1 MVTQTTQKSWRM
13 NIKMYA
19 RYTEHMFERIVN
31 RISIF
36 DIVIFGTSPE
46 MKKKNQLFKIIELQK
61 LHVKRK

>member
-13 NIKMYA
+13 NVKMYA
-19 RYTEHMFERIVN
+19 RYTEHTFERIVN

-46 MKKKNQLFKIIELQK
+46 MKIINLINTNA
-61 LHVKRK
+61 